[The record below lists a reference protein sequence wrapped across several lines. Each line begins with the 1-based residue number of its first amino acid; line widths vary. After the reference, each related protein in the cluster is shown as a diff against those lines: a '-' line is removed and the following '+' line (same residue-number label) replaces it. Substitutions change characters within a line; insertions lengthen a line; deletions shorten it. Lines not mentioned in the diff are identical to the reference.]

1 MFGRA
6 ASQLH
11 GIGLKAKQD
20 ISRGTLILSGQ
31 PPAPGSATAH
41 SPRPTNFGALWQ
53 TCGDLGWINHSCT
66 PNVEISETPDPKTF
80 NVHAILN
87 IAEGEEL
94 TIAYISPYQTWRER
108 NEALRFACKCSAC
121 NIEPEKLH
129 NSDLQRRLAG
139 GYINTLRAFRARHFS
154 HLAYHEV
161 MGPTTGR
168 ARSLERDP
176 ELDDVQNAAE
186 RMLYDPRRFRVNTSI
201 RSLAHDTLAVIH
213 FARFRFR
220 SCAVQGPP
228 SMPAGENLAI
238 AIYHRSAQCNLLED
252 CLGYSHPRCAKYR
265 AYMRDPDC
273 PDYQGVRFSLFCPD
287 PAIDACNEYGAERL
301 LRRHSN
307 RPRSWPGCWLGGTG
321 ITGYWSE
328 WNRR

>member
-1 MFGRA
+1 MFRRA

-11 GIGLKAKQD
+11 GVGLKAKQD

-31 PPAPGSATAH
+31 PPAPGSATTH
-41 SPRPTNFGALWQ
+41 SLRPTNIGALWQ

-66 PNVEISETPDPKTF
+66 PSVEISETPDPKTF
-80 NVHAILN
+80 IVHAILN

-129 NSDLQRRLAG
+129 DSDLQRRLTAWN
-139 GYINTLRAFRARHFS
+139 INTLRAFRARHFS
-154 HLAYHEV
+154 HLAHDEV
-161 MGPTTGR
+161 MGPTTGIV
-168 ARSLERDP
+168 RSLERDP
-176 ELDDVQNAAE
+176 ELGDVQNAAE
-186 RMLYDPRRFRVNTSI
+186 RMLYDPHRFKVNDNY
-201 RSLAHDTLAVIH
+201 RALAHDTLAVIH
-213 FARFRFR
+213 FARFRFHLE
-220 SCAVQGPP
+220 SP
-228 SMPAGENLAI
+228 SMPPSNDLAT
-238 AIYHRSAQCNLLED
+238 AIYHRSAQSNCLED

-265 AYMRDPDC
+265 AYMRGPGC
-273 PDYQGVRFSLFCPD
+273 PDYQGVQFSLFCPD

-321 ITGYWSE
+321 ITGHWSE
-328 WNRR
+328 WSRR